1 MKFPRKPTNSSCLRG
16 TGPDAFPFPI
26 SHLPFPSSVFSYHRR
41 VQFAETDLA
50 GQVHFSW
57 MFRYME
63 EAEHALWR
71 SLGLTIAERGS
82 ELGWPRIA
90 ASMDFR
96 SPLHFEDEIEVR
108 LHVAAVKTRTIEYVC
123 SIHCGDR
130 VAASGRMS
138 SICVR
143 RVDGHFKASEIP
155 APVAARLNNL
165 VR

>member
-1 MKFPRKPTNSSCLRG
+1 MAAT
-16 TGPDAFPFPI
+16 I
-26 SHLPFPSSVFSYHRR
+26 YHLPSTISMFTYRRR
-41 VQFAETDLA
+41 VQFADTDLA

-82 ELGWPRIA
+82 DVGWPRIA

-96 SPLHFEDEIEVR
+96 NPLHFEDEFDVR
-108 LHVAAVKTRTIEYVC
+108 LRVAAVKTRTIEYECTIVC
-123 SIHCGDR
+123 AER
-130 VAASGRMS
+130 VIATGRMA

-143 RVDGHFKASEIP
+143 RDAGGRFKAAEIP
-155 APVAARLNNL
+155 EKVAALLNNAGQ
-165 VR
+165 

>member
-1 MKFPRKPTNSSCLRG
+1 MFT
-16 TGPDAFPFPI
+16 
-26 SHLPFPSSVFSYHRR
+26 YHRR

-71 SLGLTIAERGS
+71 SLGLTVAERGS
-82 ELGWPRIA
+82 DVGWPRISA
-90 ASMDFR
+90 AMDFH
-96 SPLHFEDEIEVR
+96 SPLHFEDEFEVR
-108 LHVAAVKTRTIEYVC
+108 LTVVGTRTRTVEYTCTIAVGER
-123 SIHCGDR
+123 I
-130 VAASGRMS
+130 VANGRMS

-143 RVDGHFKASEIP
+143 RGPDGRFKAAEIP
-155 APVAARLNNL
+155 PAVAERLNNL

>member
-1 MKFPRKPTNSSCLRG
+1 MFTYR
-16 TGPDAFPFPI
+16 
-26 SHLPFPSSVFSYHRR
+26 RR

-50 GQVHFSW
+50 GQVHFSM

-82 ELGWPRIA
+82 DMGWPRIS

-96 SPLHFEDEIEVR
+96 SPLHFEDEMEVR
-108 LHVAAVKTRTIEYVC
+108 LRVAALKTRTIEYECTIVC
-123 SIHCGDR
+123 GER
-130 VAASGRMS
+130 VIATGRMT

-143 RVDGHFKASEIP
+143 RDDDGQFRAAEIP
-155 APVAARLNNL
+155 EKVAALLNGAGL
-165 VR
+165 